1 MAARKS
7 FLRVAPEN
15 DELNRLIG
23 EAIKE
28 GVTDDQLA
36 EQRVSFAYGN
46 APVDSSS
53 NKDAVR
59 EDSKHNKLLYA

>member
-15 DELNRLIG
+15 EELNRLVK
-23 EAIKE
+23 EAIKK
-28 GVTDDQLA
+28 GVTEDQLA

-46 APVDSSS
+46 APADSAS